1 MIADDNHTAGYR
13 SNLQF
18 LTAKCIDL
26 SLIIY
31 YSTNFKDV
39 LNPILLLSIQY
50 TIYSRVRVRLV
61 EVFAE

>member
-39 LNPILLLSIQY
+39 IQYYYCRFSIQS
-50 TIYSRVRVRLV
+50 ILGS
-61 EVFAE
+61 ASA